1 MITAF
6 VKSNSCGLISQSA
19 FFVRGGGIV
28 FGSKWLPVF
37 PYRAKKKLYE
47 KDHTIYLQQQQP
59 SFLFLSKLG

>member
-37 PYRAKKKLYE
+37 PYRAKKNYMRKI
-47 KDHTIYLQQQQP
+47 TQFIYNNNNNQAFY
-59 SFLFLSKLG
+59 S